1 MKQYKMSDNDAW
13 NAFDDNFGADVIITT
28 DDMNNYQKAEVK
40 LDPDYR
46 EVPAQ
51 IQLEIKD
58 GRFVAN
64 LTLDQQLNAQST
76 IADVAEY
83 ARSLQHYSDFMEVL
97 EDEANGQLKAEDGL
111 FDEHDIKC

>member
-40 LDPDYR
+40 LDPDHR
-46 EVPAQ
+46 EVPAK

-111 FDEHDIKC
+111 FDEYDIKY